1 MGGHSQPG
9 QTVLVAVDGRPWRAT
24 KTGLVLA
31 VRLTPKSSRD
41 AIRGIEPALD
51 GPRLAVVVRANP
63 DKGEA
68 NAAMLAV
75 LAKWLG
81 VPKSRLVLSA
91 GGKSRSKSVAIAG
104 DAAELAR
111 RVAVKLQSGA

>member
-1 MGGHSQPG
+1 M
-9 QTVLVAVDGRPWRAT
+9 TADGAKPWRAA
-24 KTGLVLA
+24 KGGLVLN

-41 AIRGIEPALD
+41 GVHGLKDAPD
-51 GPRLAVVVRANP
+51 GQRLGVTVRAIP

-68 NAAMLAV
+68 NAALIAV

-81 VPKSRLVLSA
+81 VPKDRLELAA

-104 DAAELAR
+104 DAAEIAR
-111 RVAVKLQSGA
+111 LIEEKLKAEA